1 MKRLT
6 AILALAFAA
15 CAFAAPKVEAP
26 PSFAKDGELLLEPT
40 YCCCSVEFGAA
51 QPIEGLALEY
61 RKVGGGRGATALPG
75 KWSRVAARE
84 WHHYPLSRTYR
95 ASIRDI
101 EEDTAYEVR
110 LTACGQ
116 VLKSATFRTWKSEMP
131 VARTLELSAGGAL
144 PIVISER
151 GTADGWVRFTAPHAL
166 DFGESEKDAVSLEGA
181 EYVVFDGLRIRGT
194 RGRHV
199 FRMKNCRY
207 VRFINCDFSRW
218 GRVGKPRF
226 DQFGRN
232 FMPDMDR
239 KSYGINYDSAIEIG
253 EGCFGVT
260 VERCYFHE
268 PRGRANSWYYSHPAG
283 PEGVVMAHAAGSTVI
298 RWNDFVGSDDHRW
311 NDAVEGIGNFSYDG
325 GFNRTG
331 DVYGN
336 FMVYCNDDCIEMDG
350 GQRNVRNFDNR
361 YEGALCG
368 VSVQGC
374 MVGPSYVYRNLFS
387 GMCGEFGEAGQTLKV
402 GGGQHGPD
410 AEVFAEKNVFW
421 GKGNGVMM
429 STNLTLV
436 SSGNV
441 FCGKQKINQMR
452 YLKWPTT
459 NSSTEGDVTKEIEER
474 DLDAAYPIRPMSLM
488 LDGAR
493 FSGFKVKGGAC
504 EPSALTVRVRSKGR
518 ACRFRIVKNDE
529 FGWLRVSPA
538 EGEVPADGEVPLT
551 VTLDASKMRDRRWYR
566 GAFLVRDEKG
576 FSRPFTVY
584 AETEFVPPYRPV
596 AGNPRTVYAEGFKEG
611 EYVAFSKKGRT
622 VEFSVPED
630 GRYYVMLHGVGR
642 GHVWG
647 AVDGDPLEASRQQ
660 GQDYPVWTMLTPG
673 RKQGN
678 MLRHYD
684 LTKGRHVIRLS
695 GRGGEFRCDG
705 VAVTDNPLAFEPR

>member
-1 MKRLT
+1 MKRLF
-6 AILALAFAA
+6 AILVFAFAFHAFAA
-15 CAFAAPKVEAP
+15 LKTKVP
-26 PSFAKDGELLLEPT
+26 PPFAKDGELLLEPT
-40 YCCCSVEFGAA
+40 YCCCSVEFGASK
-51 QPIEGLALEY
+51 PIEGLRLEY
-61 RKVGGGRGATALPG
+61 RGSGDEWRAIP
-75 KWSRVAARE
+75 ARE
-84 WHHYPLSRTYR
+84 WHHYARSRTYR

-101 EEDTAYEVR
+101 EEDASYEVR
-110 LTACGQ
+110 LTANGQ
-116 VLKSATFRTWKSEMP
+116 VVKAGAFRTWKSDVP
-131 VARTLELSAGGAL
+131 IARTIELSVGEKL
-144 PIVISER
+144 PIVISEK
-151 GTADGWVRFTAPHAL
+151 GTADGWIRFTAPNAL
-166 DFGESEKDAVSLEGA
+166 DFGESEEDAMSVEGA
-181 EYVVFDGLRIRGT
+181 AYVVFDGLRIRGT

-226 DQFGRN
+226 DQYGRN
-232 FMPDMDR
+232 FMPDMGR

-268 PRGRANSWYYSHPAG
+268 PRGRANSWYYS
-283 PEGVVMAHAAGSTVI
+283 PEGVMMAHAAGSTVI

-311 NDAVEGIGNFSYDG
+311 NDAVEGLGNFSYDG

-387 GMCGEFGEAGQTLKV
+387 GMCGEFGEAGQTLKT
-402 GGGQHGPD
+402 GGGLHGPE

-421 GKGNGVMM
+421 GRGSGITLL
-429 STNLTLV
+429 TNLTVV

-441 FCGKQKINQMR
+441 FCGKQKINQIR

-459 NSSTEGDVTKEIEER
+459 SSSTEGDVTKEIAER

-493 FSGFKVKGGAC
+493 FSGFKVKGGVC
-504 EPSALTVRVRSKGR
+504 KPSAFVVRARSKGR
-518 ACRFRIVKNDE
+518 ACRFRIAKNGE
-529 FGWLRVSPA
+529 FDWLAVSPA
-538 EGEVPADGEVPLT
+538 EGMVPADGEFPLT
-551 VTLDASKMRDRRWYR
+551 VTVDASKMRDRRWYR
-566 GAFLVRDEKG
+566 GAFLARDENG

-584 AETEFVPPYRPV
+584 AETDFVPPYRPV
-596 AGNPRTVYAEGFKEG
+596 VGNPRTIYADGFMEG
-611 EYVAFSKKGRT
+611 EYAAFPKKGRT
-622 VEFSVPED
+622 VEVSVPED
-630 GRYYVMLHGVGR
+630 GRYYVMLHGVGA
-642 GHVWG
+642 GHVMG
-647 AVDGDPLEASRQQ
+647 AVDGDPLEDSRQQ

-684 LTKGRHVIRLS
+684 LAKGRHTVRLS
-695 GRGGEFRCDG
+695 GCGGAFRCDG

>member
-15 CAFAAPKVEAP
+15 CAFAAPKVKAP

-61 RKVGGGRGATALPG
+61 RKVGGGRGAPALPG

-239 KSYGINYDSAIEIG
+239 KSYGINYDS
-253 EGCFGVT
+253 
-260 VERCYFHE
+260 
-268 PRGRANSWYYSHPAG
+268 
-283 PEGVVMAHAAGSTVI
+283 
-298 RWNDFVGSDDHRW
+298 
-311 NDAVEGIGNFSYDG
+311 
-325 GFNRTG
+325 
-331 DVYGN
+331 
-336 FMVYCNDDCIEMDG
+336 
-350 GQRNVRNFDNR
+350 
-361 YEGALCG
+361 
-368 VSVQGC
+368 
-374 MVGPSYVYRNLFS
+374 
-387 GMCGEFGEAGQTLKV
+387 
-402 GGGQHGPD
+402 
-410 AEVFAEKNVFW
+410 
-421 GKGNGVMM
+421 
-429 STNLTLV
+429 
-436 SSGNV
+436 
-441 FCGKQKINQMR
+441 
-452 YLKWPTT
+452 
-459 NSSTEGDVTKEIEER
+459 
-474 DLDAAYPIRPMSLM
+474 
-488 LDGAR
+488 
-493 FSGFKVKGGAC
+493 
-504 EPSALTVRVRSKGR
+504 
-518 ACRFRIVKNDE
+518 
-529 FGWLRVSPA
+529 
-538 EGEVPADGEVPLT
+538 
-551 VTLDASKMRDRRWYR
+551 
-566 GAFLVRDEKG
+566 
-576 FSRPFTVY
+576 
-584 AETEFVPPYRPV
+584 
-596 AGNPRTVYAEGFKEG
+596 
-611 EYVAFSKKGRT
+611 
-622 VEFSVPED
+622 
-630 GRYYVMLHGVGR
+630 
-642 GHVWG
+642 
-647 AVDGDPLEASRQQ
+647 
-660 GQDYPVWTMLTPG
+660 
-673 RKQGN
+673 
-678 MLRHYD
+678 
-684 LTKGRHVIRLS
+684 
-695 GRGGEFRCDG
+695 
-705 VAVTDNPLAFEPR
+705 